1 MKHVKSSVLK
11 VLSLSFVLGSIS
23 ALSATAAENA
33 AFDVRPTPVK
43 TPPPEYPANLRRDG
57 VSGVVAVK
65 VEIDESGIVTNCSVS
80 KSSNPGFEQ
89 AAVNAVKGWKF
100 TPAKKDGAPVK
111 ISLVIPI
118 KFSLD
123 ES

>member
-1 MKHVKSSVLK
+1 MKHVKSSLLK
-11 VLSLSFVLGSIS
+11 VLSLSLMLGSIC
-23 ALSATAAENA
+23 AVSATAAEA

-43 TPPPEYPANLRRDG
+43 TPPPEYPENMRRDG

-65 VEIDESGIVTNCSVS
+65 VEIDEAGLVTNCSVS
-80 KSSNPGFEQ
+80 KSSNPAFEQ
-89 AAVNAVKGWKF
+89 AAVNAVRTWKF
-100 TPAKKDGAPVK
+100 TPAKKDGAPIK

-118 KFSLD
+118 KFNLD

>member
-1 MKHVKSSVLK
+1 MTHVKSILLK
-11 VLSLSFVLGSIS
+11 VLSVSLLLGSIS
-23 ALSATAAENA
+23 ALSAAENA

-43 TPPPEYPANLRRDG
+43 TPPPEYPANMRRDG
-57 VSGVVAVK
+57 VSGLVAVK
-65 VEIDESGIVTNCSVS
+65 VEIDETGAVVNCYVS
-80 KSSNPGFEQ
+80 KSSNPGFEE
-89 AAVNAVKGWKF
+89 AAISAVKTWKF

-118 KFSLD
+118 KFNLE